1 MPLTTP
7 QDEIAVTEERVA
19 QARTEAE
26 LRLIQI
32 DVEEARAAGKTE
44 SVVSTVATTKG
55 H

>member
-7 QDEIAVTEERVA
+7 QDENAVTEERVA

-26 LRLIQI
+26 LRLEQI
-32 DVEEARAAGKTE
+32 DLEEAHAAGNTE
-44 SVVSTVATTKG
+44 PVVSTVAAEKV

>member
-7 QDEIAVTEERVA
+7 QDPNAVTEERVA

-26 LRLIQI
+26 LRLVQI
-32 DVEEARAAGKTE
+32 DIEEARAAGKTE
-44 SVVSTVATTKG
+44 TVVSTVAAAKV

>member
-1 MPLTTP
+1 MPLTP
-7 QDEIAVTEERVA
+7 QQDENAVTEERVA

-26 LRLIQI
+26 LRLAQI

-44 SVVSTVATTKG
+44 AVVATVTAEKA